1 MSKKLSP
8 LAVAASLLLC
18 CAAAFAQRPA
28 AAANQQNTARTASI
42 KEQARKLTRAFM
54 DEDFET
60 LLAGTYPKV
69 IELSGGRAQVLATL
83 KAGVA
88 EGRAQGARV
97 VSYEPGEPDAI
108 KRAGTKLLSVVPVE
122 MKVDFPERTFTQKS
136 FLLAVSADGGKVWK
150 FIDGTQLNQDLLKV
164 LVPGAAR
171 VVTLPKP
178 EEPVVERK
186 P

>member
-1 MSKKLSP
+1 MLKKLSP
-8 LAVAASLLLC
+8 LAFAVGLFVC
-18 CAAAFAQRPA
+18 CAAVSAQQPA
-28 AAANQQNTARTASI
+28 AAANQQNTARAASI

-60 LLAGTYPKV
+60 LLDGTYPKV
-69 IELSGGRAQVLATL
+69 IGLSGGRAQVLATL

-108 KRAGTKLLSVVPVE
+108 KRAGAKLLSVVPVE

-171 VVTLPKP
+171 VVTLPKA
-178 EEPVVERK
+178 EEPVIQRK